1 MSDSPLQRLVAE
13 DDATRQKKGTSHTPA
28 EILQQPWLWRETAQ
42 RVIALTDRARAILK
56 DREFMVI
63 SGAGSSLHAGRLI
76 EDAAKARFGPSAQAV
91 SCTDL
96 LLKPESFIPK
106 GRRGVLLS
114 LSRSGES
121 PETVEA
127 ARRIGAEFPQV
138 AQMAVTCNGASSL
151 ARLMSARPDGLFV
164 ALHEKSYDRGLATTS
179 SVTSTALAGRFLVD
193 PADPKEFTD
202 RVARLA
208 DSVEQGLGGAS
219 GEALA
224 ALDPE
229 RVIFLGTG
237 ALEAAAQESAHKV
250 LELTDGQ
257 VPVMARSPLE
267 FRHGPIAFI
276 TPRTLVVF
284 LIHPDP
290 EIQIYERDLLRQLVS
305 SKTALKVI
313 ALGSGNP
320 EVLSTEAD
328 QVFPWI
334 MPGERRAGEQG
345 IWSLVFAQ
353 MLALFMSLRRGF
365 IPDRPH
371 TRGLVNPVVQ
381 GVTIHARKGGS

>member
-1 MSDSPLQRLVAE
+1 MERLVAE
-13 DDATRQKKGTSHTPA
+13 DDAARRLKGTLHTPG
-28 EILQQPWLWRETAQ
+28 EILQQPWLWRETAE
-42 RVIALTDRARAILK
+42 RVTALAPEARTLLK
-56 DREFMVI
+56 DRDFLVI

-76 EDAAKARFGPSAQAV
+76 EDAAKGRFGSSAQAV

-96 LLKPESFIPK
+96 LLATERYIPQ

-127 ARRIGAEFPQV
+127 ARRIGQDFPEV
-138 AQMAVTCNGASSL
+138 AQMAITCNGQSTL
-151 ARLMSARPDGLFV
+151 ARLLSSRSDDLCV

-193 PADPKEFTD
+193 PVDPTEFND
-202 RVARLA
+202 RVRRLA
-208 DSVEQGLGGAS
+208 DSVQGDLAGRLEQS
-219 GEALA
+219 LA
-224 ALDPE
+224 ALDAE

-237 ALEAAAQESAHKV
+237 ALEAAAQESAHKI

-267 FRHGPIAFI
+267 FRHGPIAFV
-276 TPRTLVVF
+276 TPRTLVAF
-284 LIHPDP
+284 LIHPDRR
-290 EIQIYERDLLRQLVS
+290 IQVYERDLLRQLVS
-305 SKTALKVI
+305 SKTALRVI

-320 EVLSTEAD
+320 EVLGTEAD
-328 QVFPWI
+328 QVVPWM
-334 MPGERRAGEQG
+334 MPGERQAGEQG
-345 IWSLVFAQ
+345 IWSIVFAQ
-353 MLALFMSLRRGF
+353 LLALFMSLRRGF

-381 GVTIHARKGGS
+381 GVTIHERKGGA

>member
-1 MSDSPLQRLVAE
+1 MSLGPLQRLVAE
-13 DDATRQKKGTSHTPA
+13 DEAARKQKGTFHTPA
-28 EILQQPWLWRETAQ
+28 EILQQPWLWRETAN
-42 RVIALTDRARAILK
+42 RVTPLADRARSTLK
-56 DREFMVI
+56 GREFIVI

-76 EDAAKARFGPSAQAV
+76 EDAARARFGANAHAV

-96 LLKPESFIPK
+96 LLRSESYVPK
-106 GRRGVLLS
+106 GKPGVLLS

-127 ARRIGAEFPQV
+127 ARRISEAYPEV
-138 AQMAVTCNGASSL
+138 AQMAVVCNAQSSL
-151 ARLMSARPDGLFV
+151 AKLMASRQENLCV

-179 SVTSTALAGRFLVD
+179 SVTSTVVAGRFLVD
-193 PADPKEFTD
+193 PADPAEYSE
-202 RVARLA
+202 RIERLA
-208 DSVEQGLGGAS
+208 KSVEGELGAAS

-224 ALDPE
+224 ALNPE
-229 RVIFLGTG
+229 RVIFLGSG
-237 ALEAAAQESAHKV
+237 ALEAAAQEAAHKV

-276 TPRTLVVF
+276 TPKTLVVF

-290 EIQIYERDLLRQLVS
+290 DIQLYERDLQRQIVD

-313 ALGSGNP
+313 AVSGADGSDL
-320 EVLSTEAD
+320 VKAD
-328 QVFPWI
+328 DQRP
-334 MPGERRAGEQG
+334 GEQG
-345 IWSLVFAQ
+345 VACLVFAQ
-353 MLALFMSLRRGF
+353 ILALFMSLGRGF

-371 TRGLVNPVVQ
+371 DRGLVNPVVQ
-381 GVTIHARKGGS
+381 GVKLHPGRGAR